1 MHCYG
6 CLQIRGKKLSTRVD
20 SLLGPL
26 HMYFPEESQTVS
38 DLLGNVILYD
48 RTCKVFA
55 GKNNKYTV
63 DLPELVMISL
73 ESKV

>member
-1 MHCYG
+1 
-6 CLQIRGKKLSTRVD
+6 
-20 SLLGPL
+20 
-26 HMYFPEESQTVS
+26 MYFPEESQTVS